1 MRKHKEPES
10 TEIVSLNEE
19 IFSLEAGNLTVEE
32 LERRLEL
39 AIATVKTF
47 TCGTFDCGSFSCAD
61 FKVVKAPAQ
70 LAPGDLAA

>member
-1 MRKHKEPES
+1 MKKTKDQES
-10 TEIVSLNEE
+10 MEMVSLNQE
-19 IFSLEAGNLTVEE
+19 IFSLEAGNLSVEE

-61 FKVVKAPAQ
+61 FKVKA
-70 LAPGDLAA
+70 APVEAPVAD